1 MGILII
7 IIIVTVIAVCFMTS
21 NKSTNSKISVNTVKE
36 GVREA
41 LFVEGDADHFL
52 YYREK
57 YTEKEYVDEI
67 EKALVEYK
75 NSVNSEFDKRKNMDR
90 KQLIDLRKKIFL
102 LCTIDEE
109 NKDVWSQKF
118 DSIHF

>member
-1 MGILII
+1 
-7 IIIVTVIAVCFMTS
+7 MTS
-21 NKSTNSKISVNTVKE
+21 NRSTNSKISVNTVKE

-52 YYREK
+52 YYKEK

-75 NSVNSEFDKRKNMDR
+75 NYVNSEFDKRENMNR
-90 KQLIDLRKKIFL
+90 KQLIDLREKIFL

-109 NKDVWSQKF
+109 NKNIWSQKF